1 MHLSNQSHLT
11 GAPIHINY
19 VFEPRRSLSDVKVRS
34 LSASYRPTL
43 PFKAVGYDFS
53 IEQGLRPKPPHSNRW
68 VTPSLLMIG
77 GLLTASPLLGW
88 LNSPLALISLET
100 NAFRLQ
106 STPVV
111 TQSYVPASAALVK
124 TVKKVNL
131 SHPTIT
137 PPDNVTPPNNVD
149 CEKMKI
155 GTHPSRLAV
164 HCQIKTSL
172 SDAVQQA
179 DLSDHTLDQLV
190 QIFQWDIDFD
200 RDVQSGDQFSIVY
213 EPQPQPQPYLFDG
226 DKKNGDGDILAAEF
240 VNQGNVYRA
249 VRYTDSAGTT
259 SYYSPTG
266 FHLQKLS
273 LFDAPLRYTRIS
285 SPFGYRKHPISKK
298 RSFHKGVDYAAPRG
312 RTIVAPGDA
321 IVKFVGRKGGYGKS
335 VVLEHHQRVCT
346 LYAHLLKYA
355 KGLRVGDKISQG
367 QVIGYVGRSG
377 RATGY
382 HLHYEIQLDGM
393 AIDPSLVADSHLSL
407 PIINDHKPHFFG
419 NTQLLL
425 TQLDT
430 LSLST
435 PTMVAQSAS
444 VDSHSNTL
452 VD

>member
-1 MHLSNQSHLT
+1 MHLSNRSHLT
-11 GAPIHINY
+11 GAPININY

-34 LSASYRPTL
+34 LSASYRPAL

-77 GLLTASPLLGW
+77 SLLTVSPLLGW
-88 LNSPLALISLET
+88 LNSPVALISLET
-100 NAFRLQ
+100 NAFSLQ

-111 TQSYVPASAALVK
+111 IQSYVPAPAALL
-124 TVKKVNL
+124 KKVNL

-137 PPDNVTPPNNVD
+137 PKTTPDKVD

-155 GTHPSRLAV
+155 GTDTEMLAV
-164 HCQIKTSL
+164 HCKIKTSL

-179 DLSDHTLDQLV
+179 DLSDHTVDQLV

-213 EPQPQPQPYLFDG
+213 EPQPQPYLFDG

-259 SYYSPTG
+259 SYYTPTG

-298 RSFHKGVDYAAPRG
+298 YSLHKGVDYAAPRG
-312 RTIVAPGDA
+312 RTIVAAGDA
-321 IVKFVGRKGGYGKS
+321 TVKFVGRKGGYGKS
-335 VVLEHHQRVCT
+335 VVLEHHQRVST

-382 HLHYEIQLDGM
+382 HLHYEIQLDDV

-430 LSLST
+430 LSPSAS
-435 PTMVAQSAS
+435 TMVAQSAP
-444 VDSHSNTL
+444 VGSHSNTS